1 MAPPPGPGRLPLSL
15 HCEQPAR
22 REATERCHDR
32 ECSPLVVLPDE
43 AVINVPILA
52 DQAAVRFWIATV
64 LTGVGAGLGAGVLT
78 NLLEVVQHLAW
89 GGSGLNLL
97 QPVSQAA
104 PWRHIAILLG
114 AGVLVG
120 GGQLLL
126 SRLTSGNGIEITTA
140 IWFYA
145 GRMPAL
151 RTLASATL
159 SILIVGMGVALGRE
173 GAPKQAGAVIA
184 NALCDRT
191 RLSDE
196 ERRLLVACG
205 AGAGMAAAYGVPL
218 GGALFAVEVLRGA
231 LALRFVLPALI
242 TTLVA
247 TAVSWAF
254 LPDAPTYRIP
264 VYSGS
269 VSSTAWALLA
279 GPLLGLVSVV
289 YVRTVAL
296 ADRHRPRSWRRW
308 ALPVVPLGV
317 LGAAS
322 IPFPQL
328 LGNGRDVAQLALT
341 GGLSPLL
348 LVTLM
353 VLRPAATMLCLG
365 CGAPGGL
372 FTPSLAIGAL
382 LGGVL
387 GLPWAWL
394 WPGVPPGL
402 FALVGAT
409 AMLAAT
415 TQGPISAV
423 VLMMELTGYARA
435 AILPVLAAVATATL
449 VARVIESRS
458 IYDARLT
465 DAQVRARQRARD
477 HVAVEPGLAG
487 N

>member
-254 LPDAPTYRIP
+254 LPDAPTYSDSCLQRFG
-264 VYSGS
+264 VRYRLGFARR
-269 VSSTAWALLA
+269 TAIGACLRRLCSHGRPGRPAPAAELA
-279 GPLLGLVSVV
+279 PLGP
-289 YVRTVAL
+289 AI
-296 ADRHRPRSWRRW
+296 
-308 ALPVVPLGV
+308 VPLGV

-415 TQGPISAV
+415 TQGPISSV

-435 AILPVLAAVATATL
+435 AILPVLAAMATATL
-449 VARVIESRS
+449 VARVIKSRS